1 MDGSGN
7 YGSSNDARLGCLE
20 RCKTVKGATGCEV
33 IWNQWN
39 KGCYVHTAEVAR
51 GNGVGNH
58 YCWVMAK
65 CYTPKPKP
73 AAIVADTLAS
83 KGFKTTT
90 FHFKSIWYKKNGAD
104 NIDELKARMT
114 ALATDEGALL
124 ANQEKAKQ
132 AEEEAQALLAQAE
145 LAAAAPDT
153 AFSSYKP

>member
-1 MDGSGN
+1 MQTRLRVWKPGISRSLCPTSTGDGA
-7 YGSSNDARLGCLE
+7 ARTLTLTLTLTRTPTLTLTLTLTKADLPLAEGIGPEMVPQGALE
-20 RCKTVKGATGCEV
+20 VSVVDGT
-33 IWNQWN
+33 
-39 KGCYVHTAEVAR
+39 
-51 GNGVGNH
+51 
-58 YCWVMAK
+58 
-65 CYTPKPKP
+65 
-73 AAIVADTLAS
+73 
-83 KGFKTTT
+83 
-90 FHFKSIWYKKNGAD
+90 

>member
-1 MDGSGN
+1 MAQSGAPIERVVSVTNVDGMRRRFRVSDLPLAEGI
-7 YGSSNDARLGCLE
+7 GPEMVPQGALE
-20 RCKTVKGATGCEV
+20 VSVVDGT
-33 IWNQWN
+33 
-39 KGCYVHTAEVAR
+39 
-51 GNGVGNH
+51 
-58 YCWVMAK
+58 
-65 CYTPKPKP
+65 
-73 AAIVADTLAS
+73 
-83 KGFKTTT
+83 
-90 FHFKSIWYKKNGAD
+90 